1 MKDRNEAILAGEILY
16 LYRPLP
22 NRLILRL
29 KANKKNH
36 PSIFICGPL
45 AEHIFE
51 NYKILD
57 HIALKCNLQSSNK
70 DGKHVITIFGT
81 EILSDCI
88 DPQSAFKLHGTVVRI
103 AKRDNDVMV
112 LYVETRTRHKSVV
125 PIVTYYPDNYIN
137 VGDHIKISGEIQT
150 KRKAVNNT
158 MVYYTNF
165 VLKNYK
171 KAA

>member
-88 DPQSAFKLHGTVVRI
+88 EPQCAFKLHGKVLRI
-103 AKRDNDVMV
+103 AEKDNNVMV
-112 LYVETRTRHKSVV
+112 LYVETRTQHKSVV
-125 PIVTYYPDNYIN
+125 PVVNYYPNEHIMT
-137 VGDHIKISGEIQT
+137 GDFVKLSGEIQT
-150 KRKAVNNT
+150 KRKTVNDT
-158 MVYYTNF
+158 VVYYTNF